1 MPYTVPPPH
10 GHPALPPGYPA
21 AVYPGYPAGYP
32 GYYPSYPG
40 YPPGALNILVR
51 KIYSKLQKYL
61 QPLLLTLTTP
71 PPATL
76 RLPCCPPLHP
86 HPALELGTTP
96 TLPLARVIITTGNN
110 QSQCA
115 AVYCIIHPTTLV

>member
-40 YPPGALNILVR
+40 YPPGALNTFVR
-51 KIYSKLQKYL
+51 KIFLKLKNICSPRSSPSL
-61 QPLLLTLTTP
+61 PRPRVP
-71 PPATL
+71 PGRPAAH
-76 RLPCCPPLHP
+76 PCTRTWSW
-86 HPALELGTTP
+86 G
-96 TLPLARVIITTGNN
+96 LPLPTPWLGSSLRQVRTSHNV
-110 QSQCA
+110 QLC
-115 AVYCIIHPTTLV
+115 HPLYDT